1 MGFAEQERQ
10 RALLAHFERAG
21 SLHKGGKVD
30 EAISEFQAALKV
42 DPRHAPSRYNLA
54 LVLESKGRNAE
65 AAAEFEAFLA
75 CASKEELQVEAAV
88 RARIASLRRKSGGT
102 QSLDPG
108 GKTLTLGGG
117 ETVTLGG
124 GKAPAD
130 AAPAQTDLAWRPGQ
144 VVDGLY
150 EVREVLGEGGYGTV
164 HKVWHRG
171 WGLGLAVKAPLAH
184 KVARRQVLEAFVQEA
199 NAWVGLGLHPHIV
212 TCYYVRVMGVPRI
225 FIEYMAGGSLVDW
238 LEFGKAREPVT
249 ALDCAIQITRAMEYV
264 HRRGLVHRD
273 LKPGNCLM
281 KEDGTLKVTDF
292 GLVHVGAE
300 DADEGAPQ
308 TPGAKIAKVKS
319 ATATGK
325 LGTPEYMAPEQ
336 WTSPRTEGK
345 AADVWAFGAMLHELF
360 CGKKAFKLAEDEP
373 ADSFYARLLT
383 SNWAYEGRKA
393 AAPDLDALIGRC
405 LSVDPA
411 KRPADFAEVKQA
423 LEAAHARL
431 FGSAYPRPAVKEPPI
446 LADALVNQG
455 VSMADLGRADE
466 ALRLFGEAL
475 RLDPVHA
482 GATYNAGFVLAK
494 RGRADGNLVPRLSAM
509 RRSQARDWVPAYLL
523 GQAYQLQGEEKAGA
537 KALAEAD
544 SLSPGNAFI
553 LRAATGTAE
562 LYVALPKGTERAHEE
577 TTAFHR
583 HMDRAQEFQAK
594 GDFEKAYTEVKAARA
609 VSGYERADEALAL
622 ARELGRHGTRSGL
635 RGGWQKVFFRGSEG
649 AKEIAL
655 VGATL
660 VSRHEDGTVKVWDPG
675 TGKLLRAETGA
686 IMAATAR
693 EARTADRR
701 YRIAGMGNGSL
712 EVAEAKSGKVVM
724 ETKGH
729 AGPITAVL
737 LAADDSA
744 AYTAGPDG
752 VRRWELDWDYEY
764 DAAAPSPRTGR
775 HTHSAQSHAHAVP
788 LADAG
793 AIARHH
799 AADAILNLCPYAIL
813 LLLASG
819 EASGGAALIGL
830 AVPIGVNDLRTIRL
844 LVQALRSRPV
854 SPLLRQELWIDAYA
868 CFSQSLALVLVL
880 FAVVSEEIFRQRIS
894 GRAAELLELSVKAC
908 MGLHGTAIIYY
919 GARFLFGGALERGAS
934 LLLRLFSG
942 KSGPGGLLAAAALM
956 LIFLFA
962 IMMLLV
968 QWSVG

>member
-1 MGFAEQERQ
+1 MENDEKTST
-10 RALLAHFERAG
+10 LAG
-21 SLHKGGKVD
+21 D
-30 EAISEFQAALKV
+30 
-42 DPRHAPSRYNLA
+42 
-54 LVLESKGRNAE
+54 
-65 AAAEFEAFLA
+65 
-75 CASKEELQVEAAV
+75 
-88 RARIASLRRKSGGT
+88 GT
-102 QSLDPG
+102 M
-108 GKTLTLGGG
+108 TLGGG
-117 ETVTLGG
+117 G
-124 GKAPAD
+124 APAVPD
-130 AAPAQTDLAWRPGQ
+130 SAGPDLAWQPGQ

-150 EVREVLGEGGYGTV
+150 EVRGVLGEGGYGTV

-171 WGLGLAVKAPLAH
+171 WGLELAVKAPLAH

-225 FIEYMAGGSLVDW
+225 FIEYMAGGSLADW
-238 LEFGKAREPVT
+238 LEFGKARQPVT

-281 KEDGTLKVTDF
+281 KKDGTLKVTDF
-292 GLVHVGAE
+292 GLVHVGEAE
-300 DADEGAPQ
+300 EEAEAPQ
-308 TPGAKIAKVKS
+308 TPGAKIAKVKA

-336 WTSPRTEGK
+336 WTNARMAGK
-345 AADVWAFGAMLHELF
+345 AADLWAFGAILHELF

-383 SNWAYEGRKA
+383 SNWAYHGRKA

-411 KRPADFAEVKQA
+411 KRPVDFAEVRQA
-423 LEAAHARL
+423 LEAAHAML
-431 FGSAYPRPAVKEPPI
+431 FASAYPRPAVKEPPI

-475 RLDPVHA
+475 KLDPVHA
-482 GATYNAGFVLAK
+482 GATYNVGFVLSK

-509 RRSQARDWVPAYLL
+509 RRSQTRDWVPAFLL
-523 GQAYQLQGEEKAGA
+523 GQAHQLQGEEKAGA

-544 SLSPGNAFI
+544 SLSPGNAFV
-553 LRAATGTAE
+553 LKAATGTAE
-562 LYVALPKGTERAHEE
+562 LFVALPKGTERAHEE
-577 TTAFHR
+577 TTAFR
-583 HMDRAQEFQAK
+583 LHMDRAQEFQAK
-594 GDFEKAYTEVKAARA
+594 GDFEKAYAEVKAARA

-622 ARELGRHGTRSGL
+622 ARELGQHGTRSGL

-649 AKEIAL
+649 AEEIAL

-660 VSRHEDGTVKVWDPG
+660 ASRHEDGTVKVWDPG
-675 TGKLLRAETGA
+675 TGKLLRAETGG

-701 YRIAGMGNGSL
+701 YRIAGKGNGSL
-712 EVAEAKSGKVVM
+712 EVAEAKSGNVVM

-764 DAAAPSPRTGR
+764 DAAAPNPRTGR
-775 HTHSAQSHAHAVP
+775 HAPPAQSDAHAVP

-813 LLLASG
+813 LLSASG
-819 EASGGAALIGL
+819 EVSVGAAGMGL
-830 AVPIGVNDLRTIRL
+830 AVPIAVNDLRMIRL
-844 LVQALRSRPV
+844 LVQAFRSRPV

-868 CFSQSLALVLVL
+868 CVTQTLALVLVHV
-880 FAVVSEEIFRQRIS
+880 AVVFEVFSDQRVS
-894 GRAAELLELSVKAC
+894 GRAAGLLVLSVKAC

-934 LLLRLFSG
+934 FLWRLYSG

-956 LIFLFA
+956 LVLLFA

-968 QWSVG
+968 QWSIG